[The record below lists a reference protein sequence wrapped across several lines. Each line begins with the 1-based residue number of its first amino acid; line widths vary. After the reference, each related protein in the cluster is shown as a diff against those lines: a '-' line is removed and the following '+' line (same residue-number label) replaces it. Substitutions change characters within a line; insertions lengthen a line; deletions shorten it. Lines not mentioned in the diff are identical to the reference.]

1 MRKMSIFNLLSCF
14 KKANVTLEKQKQAH
28 DLWKI
33 VKNDQSLY
41 ENKVNKLKLKAVK
54 SKIIA
59 SRPHKCA

>member
-14 KKANVTLEKQKQAH
+14 KKANVTLEKQKQSH

-41 ENKVNKLKLKAVK
+41 ENKVNKLKLKAAK